1 MLRIIFCI
9 ISALFVF
16 TGCKQSL
23 TDIPKPNPPVETVHG
38 TGVFEYNNHYYHKK
52 GAAFSGPKEVVFVST
67 SGYRQ
72 NYPVEWN
79 YEHVENAA
87 EDTNLKI
94 SGEVILEGG
103 VREKIFLN
111 VYVIGDIGGVI
122 NHSMAVFQTE
132 PVILPDKL
140 YGIDLSG
147 KPLKVSIPVVWNKE
161 GLSTE
166 SPGFQKVIGTAE
178 FFGKTY
184 SVSSSVRVVKPTYTV
199 TNTSITKETA
209 RIRESVNG
217 VDKREQYKDLF
228 DLNQSVAHST
238 AINELIF
245 EYDTAQNFAGAKFI
259 FTQNTGLDGITP
271 TLTDSSTGKEIKC
284 RIERKD
290 TSIITLNFENGTE
303 SVERLK
309 VSFGG
314 KPVTNLAEIEL
325 YLGNRNPL
333 TLNSSVGI
341 TSLKIGNETYDEGK
355 LTNLNNSPTGTG
367 TVPGADFNGDIQVT
381 GKDNA
386 GVTVVRGTDK
396 IILYVVSENG
406 KTTKTYTI
414 TKS

>member
-79 YEHVENAA
+79 YENVENAA

-103 VREKIFLN
+103 VREKISLY

-122 NHSMAVFQTE
+122 NHSMAVFQKTQ
-132 PVILPDKL
+132 PVNLPDKL
-140 YGIDLSG
+140 YGIDPSG
-147 KPLKVSIPVVWNKE
+147 KPLKVAIPVVWNKE

-166 SPGFQKVIGTAE
+166 SPGFQKVKGTAE

-184 SVSSSVRVVKPTYTV
+184 SVSSSVRVVAPTYTV
-199 TNTSITKETA
+199 NNTSITEKTA

-228 DLNQSVAHST
+228 DKNTTQAHST
-238 AINELIF
+238 SINELIF

-271 TLTDSSTGKEIKC
+271 TLTDSSTGKQ
-284 RIERKD
+284 IECELKKD
-290 TSIITLNFENGTE
+290 SNSITLSFKNGTE

-314 KPVTNLAEIEL
+314 AVNNLAEIEL
-325 YLGNRNPL
+325 YLGTRDPL

-341 TSLKIGNETYDEGK
+341 KSLKIGNETYDEGK
-355 LTNLNNSPTGTG
+355 LTNLNNSSTGI
-367 TVPGADFNGDIQVT
+367 VSGADFNGDIQVT

-414 TKS
+414 TIS

>member
-38 TGVFEYNNHYYHKK
+38 TGVFEYNKHYYHKK

-79 YEHVENAA
+79 YENVENAA
-87 EDTNLKI
+87 ENTNLKI

-103 VREKIFLN
+103 VREKISLY

-122 NHSMAVFQTE
+122 NHSMAVFQKTQ
-132 PVILPDKL
+132 PVNLPDKL
-140 YGIDLSG
+140 YGIDPSG
-147 KPLKVSIPVVWNKE
+147 KPLKVAIPVVWNKE

-166 SPGFQKVIGTAE
+166 SPGFQEVKGTAE

-184 SVSSSVRVVKPTYTV
+184 SVSSSVRVVPPTYTV
-199 TNTSITKETA
+199 NNTSITEKTA

-217 VDKREQYKDLF
+217 VDMREQYKDLF
-228 DLNQSVAHST
+228 DKNTTQAHST
-238 AINELIF
+238 SINELIF

-259 FTQNTGLDGITP
+259 FTQNTGLDDITP
-271 TLTDSSTGKEIKC
+271 TLTDSSTGKQ
-284 RIERKD
+284 IECELKKD
-290 TSIITLNFENGTE
+290 SNSITLSFKNGTE

-314 KPVTNLAEIEL
+314 AVNNLAEIEL
-325 YLGNRNPL
+325 YLGTRDPL

-341 TSLKIGNETYDEGK
+341 KSLKIGNETYDEGK
-355 LTNLNNSPTGTG
+355 LTNLNNSSTGI
-367 TVPGADFNGDIQVT
+367 VSGADFNGDIQVT

>member
-38 TGVFEYNNHYYHKK
+38 TGVFEYNKHYYHKK

-103 VREKIFLN
+103 VREKISLN

-140 YGIDLSG
+140 YGIDPSG

-166 SPGFQKVIGTAE
+166 SPGFQEVKGTAE

-184 SVSSSVRVVKPTYTV
+184 SVSSSVRVVAPTYTV
-199 TNTSITKETA
+199 NNTSITEKTA
-209 RIRESVNG
+209 RIRESVNED
-217 VDKREQYKDLF
+217 DKREQYEDLF
-228 DLNQSVAHST
+228 DKNTTQAHST
-238 AINELIF
+238 SINELIF

-271 TLTDSSTGKEIKC
+271 TLTDSSTGKQ
-284 RIERKD
+284 IECELKKD
-290 TSIITLNFENGTE
+290 SNSITLSFKNGTE

-314 KPVTNLAEIEL
+314 AVNNLAEIEL
-325 YLGNRNPL
+325 YLGTRDSL
-333 TLNSSVGI
+333 KLNSSVDI
-341 TSLKIGNETYDEGK
+341 ESLKIGNKMYNV
-355 LTNLNNSPTGTG
+355 TNLNNSSTE
-367 TVPGADFNGDIQVT
+367 TVPGSAFNGDIQVT

-406 KTTKTYTI
+406 ETNKTYTI

>member
-38 TGVFEYNNHYYHKK
+38 TGVFEYNKHYYHKK

-103 VREKIFLN
+103 VREKISLN

-228 DLNQSVAHST
+228 DKNTTQAHST
-238 AINELIF
+238 SINELIF

-271 TLTDSSTGKEIKC
+271 TLTDSSTGKQ
-284 RIERKD
+284 IECELKKD
-290 TSIITLNFENGTE
+290 SNSITLSFKNGTE

-314 KPVTNLAEIEL
+314 AVNNLAEIEL
-325 YLGNRNPL
+325 YLGTRDSL
-333 TLNSSVGI
+333 KLNSSVDI
-341 TSLKIGNETYDEGK
+341 ESLKIGNETYDEGK
-355 LTNLNNSPTGTG
+355 LTNLNGSSTG
-367 TVPGADFNGDIQVT
+367 TVPGSAFNGDIQVT

-406 KTTKTYTI
+406 ETNKTYTI

>member
-140 YGIDLSG
+140 YGIDPSG

-166 SPGFQKVIGTAE
+166 SPGFQEVKGTAE

-184 SVSSSVRVVKPTYTV
+184 SVSSSVRVVAPTYTV
-199 TNTSITKETA
+199 NNTSITEKTA
-209 RIRESVNG
+209 RIRESVNED
-217 VDKREQYKDLF
+217 DKREQYEDLF
-228 DLNQSVAHST
+228 DKNTTQAHST
-238 AINELIF
+238 SINELIF

-271 TLTDSSTGKEIKC
+271 TLTDSSTGKQ
-284 RIERKD
+284 IECELKKD
-290 TSIITLNFENGTE
+290 SNSITLSFKNGTE

-314 KPVTNLAEIEL
+314 AVNNLAEIEL
-325 YLGNRNPL
+325 YLGTRDSL
-333 TLNSSVGI
+333 KLNSSVDI
-341 TSLKIGNETYDEGK
+341 ESLKIGNETYDEGK
-355 LTNLNNSPTGTG
+355 LTNLNGSSTG
-367 TVPGADFNGDIQVT
+367 TVPGSAFNGDIQVT

-406 KTTKTYTI
+406 ETNKTYTI

>member
-38 TGVFEYNNHYYHKK
+38 TGVFEYNKHYYHKK

-103 VREKIFLN
+103 VREKISLN

-166 SPGFQKVIGTAE
+166 SSGFQKVIGTAE

-199 TNTSITKETA
+199 NNTTSITKETA
-209 RIRESVNG
+209 RIRELVNG

-228 DLNQSVAHST
+228 DGEQSVAHST

-271 TLTDSSTGKEIKC
+271 TLTDSSTGKQ
-284 RIERKD
+284 IECELKKD
-290 TSIITLNFENGTE
+290 SNSITLSFKNGTE

-314 KPVTNLAEIEL
+314 AVNNLAEIEL
-325 YLGNRNPL
+325 YLGTRDSL
-333 TLNSSVGI
+333 KLNSSVDI
-341 TSLKIGNETYDEGK
+341 ESLKIGNETYDEGK
-355 LTNLNNSPTGTG
+355 LTNLNGSSTG
-367 TVPGADFNGDIQVT
+367 TVPGSAFNGDIQVT

-406 KTTKTYTI
+406 ETNKTYTI

>member
-72 NYPVEWN
+72 NYPVEWT

-140 YGIDLSG
+140 YGIDPSG
-147 KPLKVSIPVVWNKE
+147 KPLKVAIPVVWNKE

-166 SPGFQKVIGTAE
+166 SPGFQKVKGTAE

-184 SVSSSVRVVKPTYTV
+184 SVSSSVRVVAPTYTV
-199 TNTSITKETA
+199 NNTSITEKTA

-228 DLNQSVAHST
+228 DKNTTQAHST
-238 AINELIF
+238 SINELIF

-271 TLTDSSTGKEIKC
+271 TLTDSSTGKQ
-284 RIERKD
+284 IECELKKD
-290 TSIITLNFENGTE
+290 SNSITLSFKNGTE

-314 KPVTNLAEIEL
+314 AVNNLAEIEL
-325 YLGNRNPL
+325 YLGTRDPL

-341 TSLKIGNETYDEGK
+341 KSLKIGNETYDEGK
-355 LTNLNNSPTGTG
+355 LTNLNNSSTGI
-367 TVPGADFNGDIQVT
+367 VSGADFNGDIQVT

>member
-103 VREKIFLN
+103 VREKISLN

-284 RIERKD
+284 GIERKD
-290 TSIITLNFENGTE
+290 TSITLNFENGTE

-325 YLGNRNPL
+325 YLGTRDSL
-333 TLNSSVGI
+333 KLNSSVDI
-341 TSLKIGNETYDEGK
+341 ESLKIGNETYDEGK
-355 LTNLNNSPTGTG
+355 LTKTG
-367 TVPGADFNGDIQVT
+367 TVPGSAFNGDIQVT

-406 KTTKTYTI
+406 ETNKTYTI

>member
-103 VREKIFLN
+103 VREKISLN

-140 YGIDLSG
+140 YGIDPSG

-166 SPGFQKVIGTAE
+166 SPGFQEVKGTAE

-184 SVSSSVRVVKPTYTV
+184 SVSSSVRVVAPTYTV
-199 TNTSITKETA
+199 NNTSITEKTA
-209 RIRESVNG
+209 RIRESVNED
-217 VDKREQYKDLF
+217 DKREQYEDLF
-228 DLNQSVAHST
+228 DKNTTQAHST
-238 AINELIF
+238 SINELIF

-271 TLTDSSTGKEIKC
+271 TLTDSSTGKQ
-284 RIERKD
+284 IECELKKD
-290 TSIITLNFENGTE
+290 SNSITLSFKNGTE

-355 LTNLNNSPTGTG
+355 LTNLNGSSTG
-367 TVPGADFNGDIQVT
+367 TVPGSAFNGDIQVT

>member
-103 VREKIFLN
+103 VREKISLN

-199 TNTSITKETA
+199 TNTSITKETT
-209 RIRESVNG
+209 RIRQSVNG
-217 VDKREQYKDLF
+217 VDKREQYKGLF

-245 EYDTAQNFAGAKFI
+245 
-259 FTQNTGLDGITP
+259 
-271 TLTDSSTGKEIKC
+271 
-284 RIERKD
+284 
-290 TSIITLNFENGTE
+290 
-303 SVERLK
+303 
-309 VSFGG
+309 
-314 KPVTNLAEIEL
+314 
-325 YLGNRNPL
+325 
-333 TLNSSVGI
+333 
-341 TSLKIGNETYDEGK
+341 
-355 LTNLNNSPTGTG
+355 
-367 TVPGADFNGDIQVT
+367 
-381 GKDNA
+381 
-386 GVTVVRGTDK
+386 
-396 IILYVVSENG
+396 
-406 KTTKTYTI
+406 
-414 TKS
+414 

>member
-103 VREKIFLN
+103 VREKISLY

-122 NHSMAVFQTE
+122 NHSMAVFQKTQ
-132 PVILPDKL
+132 PVNLPDKL
-140 YGIDLSG
+140 YGIDPSG
-147 KPLKVSIPVVWNKE
+147 KPLKVAIPVVWNKE

-166 SPGFQKVIGTAE
+166 SPGFQKVKGTAE

-184 SVSSSVRVVKPTYTV
+184 SVSSSVRVVAPTYTV
-199 TNTSITKETA
+199 DNTSITKETA

-228 DLNQSVAHST
+228 DGNQSVAHST

-245 EYDTAQNFAGAKFI
+245 EYDTARNFAGAKFI

-284 RIERKD
+284 GIERKD
-290 TSIITLNFENGTE
+290 TSITLNFENGTE

-355 LTNLNNSPTGTG
+355 LTNLNGSSTG
-367 TVPGADFNGDIQVT
+367 TVPGSAFNGDIQVT

>member
-103 VREKIFLN
+103 VREKISLN

-217 VDKREQYKDLF
+217 VDMREQYKDLF
-228 DLNQSVAHST
+228 DKNTTQAHST
-238 AINELIF
+238 SINELIF

-271 TLTDSSTGKEIKC
+271 TLTDSSTGKQ
-284 RIERKD
+284 IECELKKD
-290 TSIITLNFENGTE
+290 SNSITLSFKNGTE

-314 KPVTNLAEIEL
+314 AVNNLAEIEL
-325 YLGNRNPL
+325 YLGTRDSL
-333 TLNSSVGI
+333 KLNSSVDI
-341 TSLKIGNETYDEGK
+341 ESLKIGNETYDEGK
-355 LTNLNNSPTGTG
+355 LTNLNGSSTG
-367 TVPGADFNGDIQVT
+367 TVPGSAFNGDIQVT

>member
-228 DLNQSVAHST
+228 DGEWSVAHST

-245 EYDTAQNFAGAKFI
+245 EYDTAQNFARAKFI
-259 FTQNTGLDGITP
+259 FTQNTGLDDITP

-284 RIERKD
+284 RIERRD
-290 TSIITLNFENGTE
+290 TSITLNFENGTE

-341 TSLKIGNETYDEGK
+341 TSLKIGNKMYDV
-355 LTNLNNSPTGTG
+355 TNLNNSSTE

>member
-38 TGVFEYNNHYYHKK
+38 TGVFEYNKHYYHKK

-103 VREKIFLN
+103 VREKISLN

-217 VDKREQYKDLF
+217 VDKKEQYKDLF
-228 DLNQSVAHST
+228 DGEWSVAHST

-245 EYDTAQNFAGAKFI
+245 EYDTAQNFARAKFI
-259 FTQNTGLDGITP
+259 FTQNTGLDDITP

-284 RIERKD
+284 RIERRD
-290 TSIITLNFENGTE
+290 TSITLNFENGTE

-325 YLGNRNPL
+325 CLGNRNPL

-341 TSLKIGNETYDEGK
+341 ESLKIGNKMYNV
-355 LTNLNNSPTGTG
+355 TNLNNSSTE

-414 TKS
+414 TKI

>member
-87 EDTNLKI
+87 ENTNLKI

-103 VREKIFLN
+103 VREKISLN

-140 YGIDLSG
+140 YGIDPSG
-147 KPLKVSIPVVWNKE
+147 KPLKVAIPVVWNKE

-184 SVSSSVRVVKPTYTV
+184 SVSSSVRVVAPTYTV
-199 TNTSITKETA
+199 TNTSITEKTA
-209 RIRESVNG
+209 RIRESVNED
-217 VDKREQYKDLF
+217 DKREQYEDLF
-228 DLNQSVAHST
+228 DKNTTQAHST
-238 AINELIF
+238 SINELIF

-271 TLTDSSTGKEIKC
+271 TLTDSSTGKQ
-284 RIERKD
+284 IECELKKD
-290 TSIITLNFENGTE
+290 SNSITLSFKNGTE

-314 KPVTNLAEIEL
+314 AVNNLAEIEL
-325 YLGNRNPL
+325 YLGTRDSL
-333 TLNSSVGI
+333 KLNSSVDI
-341 TSLKIGNETYDEGK
+341 ESLKIGNETYDEGK
-355 LTNLNNSPTGTG
+355 LTNLNGSSTG
-367 TVPGADFNGDIQVT
+367 TVPGSAFNGDIQVT

-406 KTTKTYTI
+406 ETNKTYTI

>member
-103 VREKIFLN
+103 VREKISLN

-140 YGIDLSG
+140 YGIDPSG

-166 SPGFQKVIGTAE
+166 SPGFQEVKGTAE

-184 SVSSSVRVVKPTYTV
+184 SVSSSVRVVAPTYTV
-199 TNTSITKETA
+199 NNTSITEKTA
-209 RIRESVNG
+209 RIRESVNED
-217 VDKREQYKDLF
+217 DKREQYEDLF
-228 DLNQSVAHST
+228 DKNTTQAHST
-238 AINELIF
+238 SINELIF

-271 TLTDSSTGKEIKC
+271 TLTDSSTGKQ
-284 RIERKD
+284 IECELKKD
-290 TSIITLNFENGTE
+290 SNSITLSFKNGTE

-325 YLGNRNPL
+325 YLGTRDSL
-333 TLNSSVGI
+333 KLNSSVDI
-341 TSLKIGNETYDEGK
+341 ESLKIGNETYDEGK
-355 LTNLNNSPTGTG
+355 LTNLNGSSTG
-367 TVPGADFNGDIQVT
+367 TVPGSAFNGDIQVT

>member
-217 VDKREQYKDLF
+217 VDKKEQYKDLF
-228 DLNQSVAHST
+228 DGEWSVAHST

-245 EYDTAQNFAGAKFI
+245 EYDTAQNFARAKFI

-271 TLTDSSTGKEIKC
+271 TLTDSSTGKQ
-284 RIERKD
+284 IECELKKD
-290 TSIITLNFENGTE
+290 SNSITLSFKNGTE

-314 KPVTNLAEIEL
+314 AVNNLAEIEL
-325 YLGNRNPL
+325 YLGTRDPL

-341 TSLKIGNETYDEGK
+341 KSLKIGNETYDEGK
-355 LTNLNNSPTGTG
+355 LTNLNNSSTGI
-367 TVPGADFNGDIQVT
+367 VSGADFNGDIQVT